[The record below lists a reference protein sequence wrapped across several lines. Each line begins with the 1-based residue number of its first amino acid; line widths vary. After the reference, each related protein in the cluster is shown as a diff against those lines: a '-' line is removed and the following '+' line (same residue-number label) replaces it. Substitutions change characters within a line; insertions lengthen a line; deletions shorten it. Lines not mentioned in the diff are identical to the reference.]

1 MDTSDKLDKNKSS
14 RATVR
19 KALRE
24 ERAAFKQLEI
34 RAANGESLSEDIEA
48 CEGQIELL
56 FRELKAIEE
65 GGHTTFVEAKENISP
80 KKNVSEKTNLL
91 RQKID
96 DAKSKIKVIKEIR
109 AITGLGLKEAKELV
123 EGAPKVLKKDIKMA
137 EAEELKAKLE
147 EAGAVVEIE

>member
-24 ERAAFKQLEI
+24 ERAALKQLKI

-48 CEGQIELL
+48 CKGQIELL

-65 GGHTTFVEAKENISP
+65 GATQLSSKL
-80 KKNVSEKTNLL
+80 KKIFLL
-91 RQKID
+91 R
-96 DAKSKIKVIKEIR
+96 
-109 AITGLGLKEAKELV
+109 
-123 EGAPKVLKKDIKMA
+123 KK
-137 EAEELKAKLE
+137 
-147 EAGAVVEIE
+147 